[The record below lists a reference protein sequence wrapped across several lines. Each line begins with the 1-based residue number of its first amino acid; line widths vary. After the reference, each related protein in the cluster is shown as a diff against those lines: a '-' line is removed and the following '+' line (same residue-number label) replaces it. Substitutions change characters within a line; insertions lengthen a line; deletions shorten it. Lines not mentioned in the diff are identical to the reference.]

1 MIFKKS
7 NVYAAVVLMVA
18 STMALAGCSNPSAG
32 GSSDSAN
39 TGSKDYWPAAT
50 QKLDGVTLKFWAAQ
64 NSNKIPLK
72 VVEGFEKATGAK
84 IDVQTI
90 PDPYEQNIQTK
101 ITTGDA
107 PNLAFWQP
115 TKSML
120 AGFIA
125 QDKLQKLDNAPWVK
139 NYTEG
144 IADAGG
150 VVDGTRYAALFSTP
164 PVEGVFYNK
173 EVIKKAGV
181 TSTPKN
187 WNDFVETAKKIKAA
201 NVPGVD
207 SPLFEMAGSQW
218 GTQYAVQIQ
227 LAEAAKDGLWDRVNT
242 GKEKFTDKT
251 IQGAVDDYNELFSE
265 GLYNKD
271 AGSAKDTDQAAA
283 LWNGKTA
290 MMIQVNSQF
299 NTIAALAKHDKAAL
313 DKKIG
318 FFPLSKEGNI
328 GTIIPEQN
336 NAIVAFKSKD
346 AKADAAA
353 RQFINYWM
361 STGYASFVKDQNII
375 SVLKTVKSPDTV
387 PQALLDSAAAIKTGV
402 GSMQSLAIAN
412 PDLYINLAD
421 MVNKTKSPTDVTKAT
436 QDQFAQLAKAQGAKG
451 F

>member
-1 MIFKKS
+1 MRIFTQRRA
-7 NVYAAVVLMVA
+7 VALVATVAAV
-18 STMALAGCSNPSAG
+18 TMTLAGCSNPTSGGDDVDTSAKG
-32 GSSDSAN
+32 
-39 TGSKDYWPAAT
+39 YWPEAT
-50 QKLDGVTLKFWAAQ
+50 QKLDGVQLSLWTAQ
-64 NSNKIPLK
+64 NSNKIPLS

-90 PDPYEQNIQTK
+90 PDPYEQNVQTK

-144 IADAGG
+144 ISDAGG
-150 VVDGTRYAALFSTP
+150 VVDGTRYAALYSTP

-173 EVIKKAGV
+173 EVFKKAGI
-181 TSTPKN
+181 TEIPKG
-187 WNDFVETAKKIKAA
+187 WNEFVETAKKIKSA
-201 NVPGVD
+201 NISGVE

-218 GTQYAVQIQ
+218 GTQWAVSVQ
-227 LAEAAKDGLWDRVNT
+227 LAEAAKAGLWDRINT

-251 IQGAVDDYNELFSE
+251 FQGAVDNYKSLFDE

-283 LWNGKTA
+283 LWEGKTG
-290 MMIQVNSQF
+290 MIIQVNSLF
-299 NTIAALAKHDKAAL
+299 NSIAALANNDKKAL
-313 DKKIG
+313 DEKIG
-318 FFPLSKEGNI
+318 FFPISQEGNI

-336 NAIVAFKSKD
+336 NAVVSFKSGD
-346 AKADAAA
+346 AKKDAAA

-361 STGYASFVKDQNII
+361 SEGYSGFVKDQNII
-375 SVLKTVKSPDTV
+375 SVLKDVDSPETV
-387 PQALLDSAAAIKTGV
+387 PQALLDSAESVKTGV

-421 MVNKTKSPTDVTKAT
+421 MVNGTKSPTDVTKAT

>member
-1 MIFKKS
+1 
-7 NVYAAVVLMVA
+7 
-18 STMALAGCSNPSAG
+18 MALLIGGCGNPTTSQNDAT
-32 GSSDSAN
+32 DTA
-39 TGSKDYWPAAT
+39 SKDYWPKAT
-50 QKLDGVTLKFWAAQ
+50 QDLNGIHLKLWTAQ
-64 NSNKIPLK
+64 NSNKIPLS
-72 VVEGFEKATGAK
+72 VVNGFEKATGAK

-90 PDPYEQNIQTK
+90 PNPYEQNIQTK
-101 ITTGDA
+101 TTTGDV
-107 PNLAFWQP
+107 PDLSFWQP

-139 NYTEG
+139 HYTEG

-173 EVIKKAGV
+173 EVFNKANI
-181 TSTPKN
+181 TEIPKG
-187 WNDFVETAKKIKAA
+187 WDQYVQTAQKIKDA
-201 NVPGVD
+201 NIPGVD

-218 GTQYAVQIQ
+218 GTQYAVSVQ

-242 GKEKFTDKT
+242 GKEKFTDPT
-251 IQGAVDDYNELFSE
+251 IQDAVDNYKDLFDR

-271 AGSAKDTDQAAA
+271 AGSAKDSDQAAA
-283 LWNGKTA
+283 LWDGKTG
-290 MMIQVNSQF
+290 MIIQVNPIFSS
-299 NTIAALAKHDKAAL
+299 IAALAENDKESL

-318 FFPLSKEGNI
+318 FFPLSKNGNI
-328 GTIIPEQN
+328 GTIIPDES
-336 NAIVAFKSKD
+336 NAVVAFKTGD
-346 AKADAAA
+346 AKREAAS

-361 STGYASFVKDQNII
+361 STGYADFVKDQNLI
-375 SVLKTVKSPDTV
+375 SVLKNVDSPKTV
-387 PQALLDSAAAIKTGV
+387 PQALLDSAQSIKTGV

-421 MVNKTKSPTDVTKAT
+421 MVNGTKTAKEVTKAT

>member
-1 MIFKKS
+1 MKIF
-7 NVYAAVVLMVA
+7 NTTRVGAAIALTGAMVF
-18 STMALAGCSNPSAG
+18 SLVGCSNPST
-32 GSSDSAN
+32 GSSDSAD
-39 TGSKDYWPAAT
+39 TSSKDYWPSAT
-50 QKLDGVTLKFWAAQ
+50 QKLDGVQLKMWVAQ

-72 VVEGFEKATGAK
+72 VVSNFEKATGAK

-90 PDPYEQNIQTK
+90 PDPYEQNVQTK
-101 ITTGDA
+101 ITTGDT
-107 PNLAFWQP
+107 PDLAFWQP

-139 NYTEG
+139 NYTQG

-173 EVIKKAGV
+173 EVFKKAGI
-181 TSTPKN
+181 TETPKN
-187 WNDFVETAKKIKAA
+187 WNDLVETAKKIKAA
-201 NVPGVD
+201 NVPGVN

-218 GTQYAVQIQ
+218 GTQYAVSVQ
-227 LAEAAKDGLWDRVNT
+227 LAEAAQNGLWDRINT

-251 IQGAVDDYNELFSE
+251 VQTAVDNYKQLFDE
-265 GLYNKD
+265 GFYNKD

-283 LWNGKTA
+283 LWDGKTG
-290 MMIQVNSQF
+290 MIIQVNSLF
-299 NTIAALAKHDKAAL
+299 NAVAALAKNDKQAL
-313 DKKIG
+313 DERIG
-318 FFPLSKEGNI
+318 FFPISKDGNV

-336 NAIVAFKSKD
+336 NALVAFKSKD
-346 AKADAAA
+346 SKKEAAA

-361 STGYASFVKDQNII
+361 STGYADFVKDQKII
-375 SVLKTVKSPDTV
+375 SVLKGVKSPNSV
-387 PQALLDSAAAIKTGV
+387 PQALIDSAAAIKTGV

-421 MVNKTKSPTDVTKAT
+421 MVNGTKSPQDVTKAT
-436 QDQFAQLAKAQGAKG
+436 QDQFAQLAKAQGAKN